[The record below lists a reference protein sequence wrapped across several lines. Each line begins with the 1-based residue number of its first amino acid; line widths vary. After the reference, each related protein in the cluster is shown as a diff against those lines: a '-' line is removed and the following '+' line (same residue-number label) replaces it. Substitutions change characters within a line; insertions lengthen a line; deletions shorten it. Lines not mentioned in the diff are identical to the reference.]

1 MGSDN
6 NCNNYY
12 NIDPS
17 SVSSMTS
24 PPYYQ
29 TLNSQSASTMK
40 NEWSSQN
47 SDANSSS
54 QNQDSE
60 ESENQN
66 MRSESESS
74 GSQSHKSYTHS
85 PSSPSQHH
93 LQMSAPQ
100 WSFSSSL
107 GNSYQRFYGDSHY
120 IVTSNGSPQS
130 SLHSTPSSSVHSLNS
145 EVQSQSH
152 HQTLHHMQTNQQH
165 LKKIYY
171 QGLKS
176 RFVQKTCERFCILRE
191 ASKTKTF

>member
-17 SVSSMTS
+17 SLSTMTS

-29 TLNSQSASTMK
+29 TLSSHNTSSQSSAMK
-40 NEWSSQN
+40 NEWSSEP
-47 SDANSSS
+47 NSS
-54 QNQDSE
+54 QTQDSE

-66 MRSESESS
+66 MQSGSESS
-74 GSQSHKSYTHS
+74 SHKSYSHS
-85 PSSPSQHH
+85 SSPPSQHH

-100 WSFSSSL
+100 WGFSSSL

-120 IVTSNGSPQS
+120 ILTSNGSQQS

-145 EVQSQSH
+145 EVPSQSH
-152 HQTLHHMQTNQQH
+152 HQTLHHMQTNQQS

-171 QGLKS
+171 QGLKI
-176 RFVQKTCERFCILRE
+176 RFDGKIVKVGKI
-191 ASKTKTF
+191 

>member
-17 SVSSMTS
+17 SVSSMAS
-24 PPYYQ
+24 SPYYQ
-29 TLNSQSASTMK
+29 TLSSQNAQSQSSIMK
-40 NEWSSQN
+40 NDWNSEPN

-66 MRSESESS
+66 MRSGSESS
-74 GSQSHKSYTHS
+74 SSQSHKSYGHSS
-85 PSSPSQHH
+85 PSSSQQH

-120 IVTSNGSPQS
+120 NITSNGSQQS
-130 SLHSTPSSSVHSLNS
+130 SLHSTPSSSLHSLNS
-145 EVQSQSH
+145 DIQPH
-152 HQTLHHMQTNQQH
+152 HQTLHHMQTNQH

-171 QGLKS
+171 QGLNKFPRENVEFENFEEIAY
-176 RFVQKTCERFCILRE
+176 RF
-191 ASKTKTF
+191 A